1 MLQTSANQCND
12 FNLVAIAENSLRFQ
26 VSAPGRAVR
35 IRVPRLPWLGESGPI
50 AWRQMLII
58 LRTSRRVIVSVLTLA
73 TIVLTVS
80 AFFARRNSSGVSL
93 QPLAFV
99 IFGYATFG
107 LSMLPWAFRGD
118 IEHLEVLKT
127 LPVTPLAVTAGE
139 LAGSVLVISTVH
151 VGILAI
157 SCLLG
162 VVAIPVSLV
171 VLAFAPPANM
181 LLVTSNNLMALL
193 YPVRLSTTSP
203 DFQLIDRWILSL
215 MIRMLILV
223 PGVGIPI
230 LFGVFTNLITG
241 LTWLGTLMSWLVL
254 MAELAPLVML
264 VAWAFR
270 RFDPGTETPAE

>member
-12 FNLVAIAENSLRFQ
+12 FNLVAIAENSRRFQ

-157 SCLLG
+157 SSLLG

-193 YPVRLSTTSP
+193 YPVRLISTSP
-203 DFQLIDRWILSL
+203 DFQLIGRWILSL